1 MNAREAILAAFCNLI
16 SEIGAVPG
24 RSMPVKVRR
33 NAALPS
39 DVTRSA
45 CIIINDGEPGQ
56 PEVTLSPL
64 AYHYEHEV
72 ELVVALQEAS
82 DPFVALDALVG
93 AIGLQ
98 IVSHRTLAGCN
109 WIEAS
114 APVPYELPVD
124 GGASIT
130 AARIAVT
137 LVYTL
142 GDPLA

>member
-1 MNAREAILAAFCNLI
+1 MSNREAILSAFFALI
-16 SEIGAVPG
+16 SEIGAIPG
-24 RSMPVKVRR
+24 RSMPVTVKR

-39 DVTRSA
+39 DVSRSA
-45 CIIINDGEPGQ
+45 CVIINDGDPGG
-56 PEVTLSPL
+56 PEVTMSPL

-72 ELVVALQEAS
+72 EIVVALQDAVDPEA
-82 DPFVALDALVG
+82 ALDALAG

-98 IVSHRTLAGCN
+98 ILSHRTLAGCN
-109 WIEAS
+109 WIEAA

-137 LVYTL
+137 LVYSL

>member
-1 MNAREAILAAFCNLI
+1 MSARETILADFFDRI
-16 SEIGAVPG
+16 SEIGAIPG
-24 RSMPVKVRR
+24 RSMLVTVRR

-45 CIIINDGEPGQ
+45 CIIMNDGDPGQ
-56 PEVTLSPL
+56 PEVTMSPL

-72 ELVVALQEAS
+72 ELVVALQDLGDSYA
-82 DPFVALDALVG
+82 AMDALAG

-98 IVSHRTLAGCN
+98 ISEHRTLSGCD

-137 LVYTL
+137 LVYSL